1 MSATSVL
8 VVDDEKD
15 IREMLRIAFIS
26 NGYEVFTAANGVEA
40 LTSIRRAQPSVV
52 LLDLMMPQMSG
63 YEVVESLRQDGL
75 LDLLPIVILTARN
88 IDETDQSRLK
98 GVRAV
103 YQKGATDIHTLVK
116 NLSVALA

>member
-15 IREMLRIAFIS
+15 IGELRRIAFVS
-26 NGYEVFTAANGVEA
+26 NGYEVLTATNGVEA
-40 LTSIRRAQPSVV
+40 LESIRQVQPSVV
-52 LLDLMMPQMSG
+52 LLDLMMPHMSG
-63 YEVVESLRQDGL
+63 YEVVESLREEGL
-75 LDLLPIVILTARN
+75 LNLLPIVILTARN
-88 IDETDQSRLK
+88 IDETDQARLE

-116 NLSVALA
+116 NLSLALA